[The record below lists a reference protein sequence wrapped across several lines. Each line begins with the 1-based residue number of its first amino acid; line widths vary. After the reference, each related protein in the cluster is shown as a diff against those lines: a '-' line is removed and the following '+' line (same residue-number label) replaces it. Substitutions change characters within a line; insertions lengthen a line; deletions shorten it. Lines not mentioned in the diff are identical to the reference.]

1 MEDMNSTYEEKCREL
16 AGFVLSRERGLNT
29 PKRRRELAD
38 NLKELIDNYVDFE
51 KSRWRFRE

>member
-1 MEDMNSTYEEKCREL
+1 MNSTYEEKCREL